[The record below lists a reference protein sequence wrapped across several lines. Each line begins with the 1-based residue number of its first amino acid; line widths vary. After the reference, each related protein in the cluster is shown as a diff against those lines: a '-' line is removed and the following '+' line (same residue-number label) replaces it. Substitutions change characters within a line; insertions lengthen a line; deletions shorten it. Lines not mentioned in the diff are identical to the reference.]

1 MFLKSFSA
9 KQVFIISY
17 ASRCSSSFLQYFRVV
32 EKGCMHYSVV
42 WCRRISYSVQ
52 RFGGE
57 LADGSPRPYKINL
70 SSTISVVLVCL
81 HCALMRYQRYQVFA
95 VQLQQHRRAQAH
107 TLLCK
112 TLKTRLTRVAA
123 ASAASAF

>member
-1 MFLKSFSA
+1 
-9 KQVFIISY
+9 
-17 ASRCSSSFLQYFRVV
+17 
-32 EKGCMHYSVV
+32 MHYSVV

-81 HCALMRYQRYQVFA
+81 HCALMRYQRYQVFC
-95 VQLQQHRRAQAH
+95 RAIATAQESAGAH
-107 TLLCK
+107 TALQNFK
-112 TLKTRLTRVAA
+112 NSVDTRRGR
-123 ASAASAF
+123 